1 MEVVEQLRRELV
13 GRGCEGLDQV
23 EVRAVRGK
31 GFGVFAAH
39 NLDRGFRL
47 TMPVDCLITLETVEA
62 SPIFPALRAAW
73 LAADCD
79 SSPSSTLFALFLLCE
94 QARGEASAHHTYI
107 RTLDLAVDSRHDR
120 AVDWTLAERQLLDG
134 SPLAELLSEER
145 RDLETEWAVFF
156 PFLWHREETRD
167 LLTPGRTTLQR
178 FMRAVSCCTSRT
190 FSGAGRGPDS
200 QMAVNMPGVMAP
212 FLDMLNHGIDGN
224 VCDSS
229 FDYEDDDQTR
239 LVLTLGG
246 GCGRGREVL
255 FSYGRKSNAHLL
267 QGYGFVCWPNRFDA
281 CEMAARL
288 PPGTPDRRSKCLLLR
303 ALAEGGGGWQDEE
316 EKGGGGEGG
325 GGEGRRE
332 EEEVADDDEDDDDDG
347 DDDGDDDDGGD
358 GVIDGGDGVIDG
370 DDDDDTDGEVFSKGT
385 FKITLA
391 PLPAQLMALLRVGK
405 SDVRVGAPG
414 SRKWRG
420 VLRSLHAG
428 EPLGAAGEAAA
439 LRQLRLYLRQLR
451 AQYTTTC
458 AEDEEL
464 LAELQGQ
471 GQALDM
477 DLDECELGGPA
488 DADSDSGRPALPAAV
503 ASSAEDASSIF
514 GGSGTGTGSG
524 DADGAGVGVVSPERA
539 FMAVAVRYSEKA
551 ILEHNLRMLD
561 SLVKEAEAVAGESGS
576 GSGSESG
583 TNTDTDTDI
592 DTDTTQD
599 DGGYRHAEPAAA
611 AAATDDDDDGGGG
624 EDTPGTAYSHT
635 AYSLSAEHLDESWQG
650 VFEGEFKKPYF
661 NHLQVRHTRVRTP
674 HHPDLVRSPQL

>member
-1 MEVVEQLRRELV
+1 
-13 GRGCEGLDQV
+13 
-23 EVRAVRGK
+23 
-31 GFGVFAAH
+31 
-39 NLDRGFRL
+39 
-47 TMPVDCLITLETVEA
+47 
-62 SPIFPALRAAW
+62 
-73 LAADCD
+73 
-79 SSPSSTLFALFLLCE
+79 
-94 QARGEASAHHTYI
+94 
-107 RTLDLAVDSRHDR
+107 
-120 AVDWTLAERQLLDG
+120 
-134 SPLAELLSEER
+134 
-145 RDLETEWAVFF
+145 
-156 PFLWHREETRD
+156 
-167 LLTPGRTTLQR
+167 
-178 FMRAVSCCTSRT
+178 
-190 FSGAGRGPDS
+190 
-200 QMAVNMPGVMAP
+200 MAVNMPGVMAP

-303 ALAEGGGGWQDEE
+303 ALAEGGGV
-316 EKGGGGEGG
+316 GGGE
-325 GGEGRRE
+325 EGKRE
-332 EEEVADDDEDDDDDG
+332 EEEEADDDDG
-347 DDDGDDDDGGD
+347 DDD
-358 GVIDGGDGVIDG
+358 DG

-405 SDVRVGAPG
+405 SDVRVGAAG

-477 DLDECELGGPA
+477 DLDECEPGGP
-488 DADSDSGRPALPAAV
+488 
-503 ASSAEDASSIF
+503 
-514 GGSGTGTGSG
+514 
-524 DADGAGVGVVSPERA
+524 
-539 FMAVAVRYSEKA
+539 
-551 ILEHNLRMLD
+551 
-561 SLVKEAEAVAGESGS
+561 
-576 GSGSESG
+576 
-583 TNTDTDTDI
+583 
-592 DTDTTQD
+592 
-599 DGGYRHAEPAAA
+599 
-611 AAATDDDDDGGGG
+611 
-624 EDTPGTAYSHT
+624 
-635 AYSLSAEHLDESWQG
+635 
-650 VFEGEFKKPYF
+650 
-661 NHLQVRHTRVRTP
+661 
-674 HHPDLVRSPQL
+674 